1 MFTVA
6 DYALLCLYLAV
17 LTWVGAKYYRKSS
30 SSAEFFAGGRAMS
43 WLPVA
48 ISVIAADTS
57 VVTILGNPGYAY
69 DRDLRL
75 VFYVLAYSVAAWL
88 VIPIFLPFYC
98 RLNMYTAYEYLEQRF
113 DVRVR
118 IITSALFLF
127 IRGAHVSIA
136 IYAPAIIL
144 SLISGIPL
152 YTAVLLMGVF
162 TTIYTTLGGIRA
174 VIWTDVIQ
182 FSIVALGIL
191 TTFIL
196 TINTVEGGLPAI
208 SQIGSEFGKWRLF
221 DFSFDITSD
230 HSFWAMF
237 VGGIIL
243 AVATMGTDQAIL
255 QRYFTAQSERE
266 CSRSLKFFS
275 VLLIPYNCL
284 LILIGVFLFAFYH
297 QNPDLARDLPQ
308 SDAVL
313 GHFAVHQLPR
323 FMGTLLIGAIF
334 AASMGAMSA
343 GINSLATCTVV
354 DFYQRLLKPNEP
366 DPHYVRAGRFCT
378 VLWGVLTTL
387 GALYADRLGQLALAF
402 GKIQGFVGGVM
413 LGIFLLGIF
422 FRRANASGAL
432 AGTLVAMTIVTY
444 VAFWTDISFFWYGA
458 IGSSLT
464 ILVGYLWSMTGPH
477 PSGVPETLFFQGTRK

>member
-1 MFTVA
+1 M
-6 DYALLCLYLAV
+6 
-17 LTWVGAKYYRKSS
+17 
-30 SSAEFFAGGRAMS
+30 
-43 WLPVA
+43 
-48 ISVIAADTS
+48 
-57 VVTILGNPGYAY
+57 
-69 DRDLRL
+69 
-75 VFYVLAYSVAAWL
+75 
-88 VIPIFLPFYC
+88 
-98 RLNMYTAYEYLEQRF
+98 
-113 DVRVR
+113 
-118 IITSALFLF
+118 
-127 IRGAHVSIA
+127 
-136 IYAPAIIL
+136 
-144 SLISGIPL
+144 
-152 YTAVLLMGVF
+152 
-162 TTIYTTLGGIRA
+162 
-174 VIWTDVIQ
+174 
-182 FSIVALGIL
+182 
-191 TTFIL
+191 
-196 TINTVEGGLPAI
+196 EGGLPAI

-366 DPHYVRAGRFCT
+366 DPHSVRAGRFCT
-378 VLWGVLTTL
+378 VLWGV
-387 GALYADRLGQLALAF
+387 ADHPWAPCMRTGWVNWRWRSERFKGSSA
-402 GKIQGFVGGVM
+402 GVM

-458 IGSSLT
+458 IGSSAHYLGRISVEYDWGR
-464 ILVGYLWSMTGPH
+464 ILAAFRRLYSSKEPGNESCAKYDSTTKPFRMSGERLIVNANASEGSGQWKSSTPRANPSRASAKTKPIRFRPTVFATRSPGGAVRMCRRCKANRSRCGFTSIRSSVPTGEPLGYVLLPLGEHMFDAV
-477 PSGVPETLFFQGTRK
+477 PSCFGRCF